1 MQNVMKFHL
10 VIFMLFGSV
19 RLQNPT
25 IERKQCT
32 MSNCFDFSKCST
44 SKKVYIHPMEKRFE
58 ESPQSV
64 IYSKILKHFLE
75 SNHYTNDPNEAC
87 IFLLGIDTTDRDVRS
102 QNYVKNVN
110 DYIESLDPSVWNNGR
125 NHLIFNF
132 YHGTFPDYDDHNLN
146 FDTGEAMIA
155 RASSSE
161 NNFIKVFDV
170 SLPLFHE
177 NHPYE
182 IKESKSERNDD
193 RIENQRKYLVSFK
206 GKRYV
211 YGIGSGTRNLV
222 HHLHNGDDIVMVTT
236 CKHNNDWQVYQDD
249 RCQRDN
255 DEYDRW
261 EYDELLANSTFCLV
275 PRGRRLGS
283 FRVQETKVLSHSMF
297 TLHTGLIDREIRF
310 FVIKVLLCY
319 LYPHSR
325 QCGFVFY
332 MFCRLKLFK
341 SILYSRFLETLR
353 SGCVPVVIS
362 DSWILPFSETIDWNS
377 AAIVVAE
384 RDALSIPE
392 LLMSTSRRR
401 VKELRE
407 SARNV
412 YDAYLRSIQ
421 VISDHVLRIIFKRID
436 NKIELEDHQ

>member
-1 MQNVMKFHL
+1 
-10 VIFMLFGSV
+10 
-19 RLQNPT
+19 
-25 IERKQCT
+25 
-32 MSNCFDFSKCST
+32 
-44 SKKVYIHPMEKRFE
+44 METRFE

-64 IYSKILKHFLE
+64 IYRKILKHYQE
-75 SNHYTNDPNEAC
+75 SEHYTDDPNEAC
-87 IFLLGIDTTDRDVRS
+87 LFLLGIDTTDRDVRS

-110 DYIESLDPSVWNNGR
+110 DYIESLDPAVWNNGR

-161 NNFIKVFDV
+161 NNFFNRFDV

-177 NHPYE
+177 NHPYQ
-182 IKESKSERNDD
+182 IESQKKPND
-193 RIENQRKYLVSFK
+193 RRPREEEQRRYLVSFK

-255 DEYDRW
+255 NEYDRW
-261 EYDELLANSTFCLV
+261 EYDDLLANSTFCLV

-283 FRVQETKVLSHSMF
+283 FR
-297 TLHTGLIDREIRF
+297 
-310 FVIKVLLCY
+310 
-319 LYPHSR
+319 
-325 QCGFVFY
+325 
-332 MFCRLKLFK
+332 
-341 SILYSRFLETLR
+341 FLETLR
-353 SGCVPVVIS
+353 SGCIPVVIS
-362 DSWILPFSETIDWNS
+362 DSWILPFSETVNWHS

-392 LLMSTSRRR
+392 LLMSTNRRR

-407 SARNV
+407 SARDV
-412 YDAYLRSIQ
+412 YDKYLRSIQ
-421 VISDHVLRIIFKRID
+421 VISDHVLKIIYNRID
-436 NKIELEDHQ
+436 DHFKAQQLQ

>member
-1 MQNVMKFHL
+1 MKFHL

-283 FRVQETKVLSHSMF
+283 FR
-297 TLHTGLIDREIRF
+297 
-310 FVIKVLLCY
+310 
-319 LYPHSR
+319 
-325 QCGFVFY
+325 
-332 MFCRLKLFK
+332 
-341 SILYSRFLETLR
+341 FLETLR